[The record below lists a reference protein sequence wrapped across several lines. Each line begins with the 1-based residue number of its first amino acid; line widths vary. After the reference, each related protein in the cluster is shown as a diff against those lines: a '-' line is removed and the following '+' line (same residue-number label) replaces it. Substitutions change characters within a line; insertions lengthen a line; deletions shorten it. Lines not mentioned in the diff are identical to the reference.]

1 MVIPYYVSPEQMVQD
16 KAEYA
21 RKGIAKGKSIVSL
34 QFDQGVL
41 LVAENPSSS
50 LNKIS
55 EIYDNIAFAGAGK
68 YSEYENLRKA
78 GIRHADLKGYAYGR
92 EDVNARSLAN
102 AYSQLISD
110 IFSHEIKPLE
120 VEILVSEIRTD
131 GQAGLYRISFDGSI
145 GEEERF
151 AAIGG
156 QVEEINNLLV
166 KQYRPDLDLK
176 GALALAVA
184 ALATAGKQAIP
195 AKQLEVALLDSNYTG
210 RRFRRLSQQEVSEL
224 VQER

>member
-1 MVIPYYVSPEQMVQD
+1 MVQD

-131 GQAGLYRISFDGSI
+131 GQVGLYRISFDGSI
-145 GEEERF
+145 GDEERF

-156 QVEEINNLLV
+156 QVEEINNLLA